1 MSSDSQSPMSRA
13 VPWHHRA
20 RAQQSIPDPAL
31 PYDVLYH
38 VVQDLGESRT
48 TLCNL
53 RLVSKTISQVATK
66 VLFGTITTW
75 LVDYEYAR
83 LEQIA
88 GNHELSRLVK
98 KIVFR
103 PWELVEE
110 PSLNT
115 EAYLDAV
122 WSGVSQYS
130 VDLPPPQD
138 LNFQNFQTH
147 MQQRLL
153 AHPESHLNPPHPPN
167 HGPISDI
174 IGFSPEA
181 LKRGEAFY
189 RLTCNK
195 YKARC
200 INGYDI
206 SDMVSF
212 IRRFV
217 NLSHVKIAPGPVN
230 FFTCRL
236 IRETGISP
244 QLCGMG
250 YGGYAIPLLM
260 KALIRV
266 NPSLRTFEI
275 DADPLGDFLIE
286 VYTIGRL
293 YAFFAEDC
301 APLDVFRSVQLLN
314 LSGLMSGFSSPE
326 YPYLILHTTEV
337 ISRLVGA
344 CPNLKWL
351 KVGLHSRSQSQLRLD
366 VLVLN
371 QTMRQLSFLEL
382 QYLVLQEEHFVEVL
396 VRHKETL
403 RTLNLLQVK
412 LVEESWLSIVETVH
426 DRLSLRSARLQGLI
440 EYPIMGPEGP
450 CDEDARSIRTNFMR
464 GGEVEDYMC
473 HRTDTNPMTLG

>member
-1 MSSDSQSPMSRA
+1 M
-13 VPWHHRA
+13 A
-20 RAQQSIPDPAL
+20 RAPQGIPDPAL
-31 PYDVLYH
+31 PYDVLYQ
-38 VVQDLGESRT
+38 VVQDLEDSRQ

-75 LVDYEYAR
+75 LVDYEYTR
-83 LEQIA
+83 LEHIA
-88 GNHELSRLVK
+88 GNDELSRLVQ

-103 PWELVEE
+103 PWELEE
-110 PSLNT
+110 TPSLNT

-122 WSGVSQYS
+122 WYGDSQYS
-130 VDLPPPQD
+130 EDLPPPQD
-138 LNFQNFQTH
+138 LNFQNFQTR

-153 AHPESHLNPPHPPN
+153 AYPESHLIPPHPPN
-167 HGPISDI
+167 HGPISDAI
-174 IGFSPEA
+174 RFSPEA
-181 LKRGEAFY
+181 LKRGLALY

-195 YKARC
+195 YKARW
-200 INGYDI
+200 INKLDI

-217 NLSHVKIAPGPVN
+217 NLSHVKIAPGQAN
-230 FFTCRL
+230 LFTCGL

-244 QLCGMG
+244 QLSGEG
-250 YGGYAIPLLM
+250 SGRYAIPTLM
-260 KALIRV
+260 KALIMV
-266 NPSLRTFEI
+266 KPSLRTFEI

-286 VYTIGRL
+286 EDAICKLHSLV
-293 YAFFAEDC
+293 AEDSGS
-301 APLDVFRSVQLLN
+301 LDVFHNVQLLN
-314 LSGLMSGFSSPE
+314 LSGLMSGFSSPQ
-326 YPYLILHTTEV
+326 YPYLNFDTTQV
-337 ISRLVGA
+337 ISRLIGA

-351 KVGLHSRSQSQLRLD
+351 KVGLHSRSSLQLRLN

-382 QYLVLQEEHFVEVL
+382 QYLVLHAKHFVEVL

-412 LVEESWLSIVETVH
+412 LVEEPWLSIVETVH
-426 DRLSLRSARLQGLI
+426 DHLSLRSARLQGLI
-440 EYPIMGPEGP
+440 EYPFMGPEGP

-464 GGEVEDYMC
+464 GGEVEDYIC
-473 HRTDTNPMTLG
+473 HRTDTNPMTLGSRLPLA